1 MLLLKESQANE
12 KGTEAERGRG
22 EAKSFF
28 NKAMR
33 WGNHFALFEYIPLNK
48 GVFFLVFR
56 GAFLVA
62 TQAPVKAPNITDHSA
77 GHILLH
83 DP

>member
-1 MLLLKESQANE
+1 
-12 KGTEAERGRG
+12 
-22 EAKSFF
+22 
-28 NKAMR
+28 MR